1 MSRYDEQ
8 ETRALP
14 HSIDAEQ
21 AVLGGLML
29 DPASLAKISDWLAED
44 DFYRKDHRVIFRAI
58 TELSKVSRPCDA
70 VTLCEWFD
78 LNGLSELVNGSIYI
92 LELANST
99 PSAAN
104 IVAYAEIVR
113 EKAVLRKLIDAGT
126 TLVSDSFSPN
136 GRASADIVANA
147 SHALSGL
154 AATPKGGLMPAKGAF
169 KALVAQQIERY
180 EAGPKLLGLP
190 TPWHELNKITHGLR
204 PGVLYIVGARPSM
217 GKSVFIENLAFFSAL
232 RGTNTAIFS
241 AEMTAQ
247 EYAARATASHGDIPF
262 AWVEQPSNDKEWP
275 DAEIYW
281 SRNGEIVNRLMKA
294 PVLIDD
300 TPAININQLQAR
312 ARRAHMQKP
321 LELIV
326 VDHLHDMDHG
336 RRPDGVRHEI
346 GIAVQGLKTLAKEFH
361 CPVVVAA
368 QLNRGVAN
376 RTDKRPT
383 LADLREAGEIEQK
396 GDVIMFLHREDYYD
410 QNKEPGCVQLI
421 PAKGRNI
428 KVGETIYLRNSF
440 DRMRLDDGERP
451 HGSSQESARS
461 NKFDAQSDPW
471 AA

>member
-1 MSRYDEQ
+1 MNLPQSR
-8 ETRALP
+8 
-14 HSIDAEQ
+14 DAEQ
-21 AVLGGLML
+21 AVLGGLMI
-29 DPASLAKISDWLAED
+29 DPSALAKIADWLSES
-44 DFYRKDHRVIFRAI
+44 DFYAQEHRAIFRAV
-58 TELSKVSRPCDA
+58 TELTKASRPCDP
-70 VTLCEWFD
+70 VTMADWFAENKLSD
-78 LNGLSELVNGSIYI
+78 LVGGAGYVI
-92 LELANST
+92 ELANTT
-99 PSAAN
+99 PGAAN

-113 EKAVLRKLIDAGT
+113 EKSVLRSLVEVGDRLAADAGEARK
-126 TLVSDSFSPN
+126 P
-136 GRASADIVANA
+136 SADLVAGA
-147 SHALSGL
+147 SHALGGL
-154 AATPKGGLMPAKGAF
+154 SATPKGGLMQAKVAF
-169 KALVAQQIERY
+169 KALVSQQIERY

-217 GKSVFIENLAFFSAL
+217 GKSVFIENLAFFTAL

-275 DAEIYW
+275 DAELYW
-281 SRNGEIVNRLMKA
+281 ARNGAIVDRLMNA

-321 LELIV
+321 IELLV

-336 RRPDGVRHEI
+336 RKAEAIRHEI

-368 QLNRGVAN
+368 QLNRSVAS

-410 QNKEPGCVQLI
+410 ANKEPGCVQLI

-428 KVGETIYLRNSF
+428 KVGETIYLANRF

-451 HGSSQESARS
+451 ANSAQEAPRS
-461 NKFDAQSDPW
+461 NRFSAQSDPW